1 MLAAG
6 DGDGGQLGELRVAF
20 VVVGRER
27 LLQPGEVILDQTLG
41 APLHPFGVEA
51 VEPLGEESFR
61 LTLESPVGRIE
72 PAVRILE
79 RDSRSISWIY
89 TSAIEGGGR
98 VDISPDT
105 DGGCLVAYTGEFHLK
120 RKFLD
125 RAACL
130 VGVERFARSNG
141 ERSLKRLKH
150 LMEARRY

>member
-1 MLAAG
+1 MNSGAAG
-6 DGDGGQLGELRVAF
+6 SVRIEQRIEAPLDRVAAYISDF
-20 VVVGRER
+20 RNAREWM
-27 LLQPGEVILDQTLG
+27 V
-41 APLHPFGVEA
+41 GVEA
-51 VEPLGEESFR
+51 VEPLGEESYR

-79 RDSRSISWIY
+79 RDSRSISWVY

-120 RKFLD
+120 RRFLD
-125 RAACL
+125 RAARF
-130 VGVERFARSNG
+130 VGVERFARTNG